1 MENIGKIRNSFIIRE
16 LYLQT
21 LIYMTNSLKKLS
33 PEETEKLLA
42 TLKTRFDKH
51 MNRHALIEWAKV
63 QAKLEAHPDK
73 ISSLSEME
81 RTGGEPDVT

>member
-1 MENIGKIRNSFIIRE
+1 MS
-16 LYLQT
+16 
-21 LIYMTNSLKKLS
+21 NSLKKLS
-33 PEETEKLLA
+33 QEESDTLLA

>member
-1 MENIGKIRNSFIIRE
+1 
-16 LYLQT
+16 
-21 LIYMTNSLKKLS
+21 MTNSLKKLS
-33 PEETEKLLA
+33 PEETEKLFA
-42 TLKTRFDKH
+42 TLKIRFEKH

-63 QAKLEAHPDK
+63 RAKLEAHPDK